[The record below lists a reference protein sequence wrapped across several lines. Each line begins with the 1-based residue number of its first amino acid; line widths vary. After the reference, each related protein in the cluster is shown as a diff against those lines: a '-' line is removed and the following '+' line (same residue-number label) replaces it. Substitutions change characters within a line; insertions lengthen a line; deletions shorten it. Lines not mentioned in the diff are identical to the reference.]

1 MGGIPW
7 ILWRHV
13 AWEVFRTF
21 VVTTSI
27 IVTVIAFGAAA
38 KPLADNSI
46 GADTVLKYVSL
57 AMVPML
63 QYAMPFAAGFAA
75 TLAMH
80 RFATDNEVTAMSA
93 VGMSTR
99 MVLAPVFL
107 LGLPLF
113 AVMLALVM
121 YLIPHFWLRMQ
132 ELATADATQMLVA
145 SIERGQALK
154 ADRLMIYADSVREAE
169 APEGV
174 RRRLHLEG
182 VAAVELSPKGGS
194 AVETEFTAEAATVD
208 VHATSRGT
216 VVKVVL
222 LDATVFRPAEGA
234 LVTVPRAEPEAAAVY
249 GTFDRGPKFL
259 SIDEILR
266 LRVDPDSAD
275 AVRRAREPLALRLGE
290 LELWSCLEPVASGGR
305 IELAVP
311 GSDRSVRIEGATCA
325 GGRLVPA
332 AAGGTF
338 SLVES
343 AGGRDIRSA
352 TATGGSFRAVS
363 EAGYEPRLALSVPAT
378 VSATDVASGL
388 PGRWTP
394 QIDDLLPT
402 GCAPRDWTAE
412 PTRAVLDAAARWPER
427 DGAGPYAAAR
437 GAVDSAAGFLQ
448 WQRDR
453 ISRDAESYVSN
464 RLAQAVSIVLVLLL
478 GATLAIAMRRALPL
492 TVYILAFVPAIVN
505 IMMIASGRQMIAGNS
520 QVAGFL
526 VLWGGNAVLA
536 AALWLAWRRV
546 ARN

>member
-1 MGGIPW
+1 
-7 ILWRHV
+7 
-13 AWEVFRTF
+13 
-21 VVTTSI
+21 
-27 IVTVIAFGAAA
+27 
-38 KPLADNSI
+38 
-46 GADTVLKYVSL
+46 
-57 AMVPML
+57 ML
-63 QYAMPFAAGFAA
+63 
-75 TLAMH
+75 
-80 RFATDNEVTAMSA
+80 V
-93 VGMSTR
+93 
-99 MVLAPVFL
+99 
-107 LGLPLF
+107 
-113 AVMLALVM
+113 LVM

-154 ADRLMIYADSVREAE
+154 ADRLMIYADSVREAD

-208 VHATSRGT
+208 VHASARGT

-266 LRVDPDSAD
+266 LRVDPDRAD

-290 LELWSCLEPVASGGR
+290 LELWSCLEPAASGGR
-305 IELAVP
+305 IELSVP
-311 GSDRSVRIEGATCA
+311 GTDRSVRIEGATCA
-325 GGRLVPA
+325 AGRLVPA
-332 AAGGTF
+332 EAGGTF

-363 EAGYEPRLALSVPAT
+363 EAGYEPRLALSVAAT

-394 QIDDLLPT
+394 QIDDLLPK
-402 GCAPRDWTAE
+402 GCTPRDWTDE
-412 PTRAVLDAAARWPER
+412 SSREVLDAAARWPER

-437 GAVDSAAGFLQ
+437 GAVDSAAGFLRF
-448 WQRDR
+448 QRDR
-453 ISRDAESYVSN
+453 IARDAESYVSN
-464 RLAQAVSIVLVLLL
+464 RLAQAVSIVLVLML

-520 QVAGFL
+520 PISGFL